1 MYNIIGILANLPIVK
16 EPDKRTVFQ
25 YTLDVL
31 LQNQRTPLLQNFLQF
46 FLLPYQ
52 PILKNQPIL
61 QPGCAVGYV
70 NFQNQPLLQAV
81 YRLIDVSVIESL
93 IRHGMP
99 VDVNVLV
106 KIIDEDN
113 YRKDSLIKVMFPAL
127 QAHSIKS
134 TTEMRRLLDACVR
147 GRHYD
152 IMTYLLNQGIRFPT
166 EIIAHVMKQKDKMSS
181 LTQLKSLLSKMS
193 TDDCLESAIK
203 LREEGTMAYK
213 NKDYL
218 NARRCYRQ
226 ALDKVNP
233 APSVGVVKGTLLEEK
248 QKLLGNLASVERNL
262 RNYDG
267 AISWAKSLV
276 KNFPDNA
283 KVSKC
288 SYCLQYLFKGT

>member
-1 MYNIIGILANLPIVK
+1 MYNIIGLLANLPNVK
-16 EPDKRTVFQ
+16 ESDKRTVFQ

-52 PILKNQPIL
+52 PILKSPQIL
-61 QPGCAVGYV
+61 QFGCAEGYV
-70 NFQNQPLLQAV
+70 NFQNQPLLQNI
-81 YRLIDVSVIESL
+81 YHLIDVSVIESL

-106 KIIDEDN
+106 KILNEDS
-113 YRKDSLIKVMFPAL
+113 YRKDPLIKVMFPAL
-127 QAHSIKS
+127 PGHSIKS
-134 TTEMRRLLDACVR
+134 TAEMRRLLDACVR

-152 IMTYLLNQGIRFPT
+152 VMTYLLNQGIHFPT
-166 EIIAHVMKQKDKMSS
+166 EIIAHVMKQKDKVSS

-193 TDDCLESAIK
+193 TDDYLENAIK

-226 ALDKVNP
+226 ALDKLNQ
-233 APSVGVVKGTLLEEK
+233 APSVGVAKGTFLEEK

-262 RNYDG
+262 RNFDG

-288 SYCLQYLFKGT
+288 AYCLLYLSTGK